1 MRHVLSLLFSL
12 LCVALSIAAPVRNNV
27 RQHFPDGSAI
37 DSWFLDTNVPQLSDL
52 GPQYN
57 LADYGLISSP
67 YLVQTEAIQ
76 RVIDLAAQEGG
87 GVIVVPEGT
96 YKSGAL
102 HFRQG
107 THLHLLRGAILLGSE
122 EIADFPIQYTRIEGE
137 WCKYFPALINVEG
150 LDGFTLTGQGTVDGN
165 GSTYWRHFRLRREWN
180 PKCTNKDEQ
189 RPRLLYCEK
198 ARNVTI
204 AGVTLQNS
212 PFWTTHFYKCSHVRL
227 IDLRIF
233 SPNHPIAS
241 ASTDGIDLDATSNV
255 VVRGCSITV
264 NDDAICLKG
273 GKYPDAA
280 ELEANG
286 PCENILVEQTSWN
299 SSITCGSE
307 CLGAR
312 NLLVRNCEVQPTC
325 CLLRLKMRPDT
336 PQHYQYI
343 TFENLQGTCRQVLH
357 IDSWRQFFDLKG
369 RTEMPRSYADHITFR
384 NSTLQC
390 TRFTQITSH
399 SDEYDLSDFTFSN
412 LQITSPD
419 TLLNRAA
426 FKSGLIESNL
436 QLNASPRLEWPAITR
451 QTKPWSR
458 WWWLGGAY
466 DENDVKV
473 ALQQYADAGLGG
485 LEVTNIYG
493 AKGEEEHYKD
503 FLSKEWVDLFCYT
516 LDEARRQDLGI
527 DLANASG
534 WPFGGPWI
542 SGDLA
547 CKSKVSRIWHLKP
560 GERLGDKV
568 TYRQTSLVTGHNVPD
583 AKDIQYPLSQNT
595 QLQQWGLEQFRR
607 ERDLPLIILTATLP
621 DGTTLDLTDR
631 VQADGTLDWEVP
643 TISLNSKL
651 STLNSDVT
659 LVALFQADHG
669 KLVERA
675 GPGGEGDVMD
685 HFSSEACLAFLQKFD
700 EAFEG
705 RDISHLRYYF
715 NDSYEVD
722 DARGMSDWT
731 SRMFD
736 EFQQRQ
742 GYDLRL
748 HLPALL
754 GLDTPEMNDRV
765 TYDFRQT
772 IEALILE
779 KYTQTWH
786 DWAVARGKGI
796 RNQAHGSPA
805 NILDLYAVA
814 DVPEIEGRDLISLK
828 AAPSAAHIA
837 GHQLIS
843 SESATWLNE
852 HFLGTLGDVKQAL
865 DLFFLAG
872 VNHIFYHGTCFSP
885 QRAKWPGWMF
895 YAAAHFEPNNP
906 WWGDFRHLNEY
917 VTRTQSWLQQGQ
929 ADNDVLVYYNITDLQ
944 AKYDERRPL
953 RHYAGLDREMQE
965 SHTRQ
970 CIEQLDRLGYCWDMI
985 SDRQIQQLATLNTKP
1000 STLNSPLS
1008 TLRSRVLLVPSS
1020 RQLPYETVVA
1030 LYRLAESGMTV
1041 IFEDHLP
1048 NDVAGLFDY
1057 AKRNEELKALA
1068 QKYTDRVGVIS
1079 QISQLA
1085 NLCPMLHPESHLYQQ
1100 GLLCHRRLLDDG
1112 STLYFIANRRGDDF
1126 AGTIELSPDRRH
1138 HSAALYD
1145 PFTGQLGTAVM
1156 RVTGRGT
1163 HSLYLQI
1170 PQGQSLIV
1178 RLHNETYLGASR
1190 FTYYQDKPG
1199 TTRPVEGIW
1208 QLSFVEGGPTLP
1220 AARSLDALVDWTTL
1234 GDTALC
1240 NFSGV
1245 AEYSIVLP
1253 EIDRTGRAVRLS
1265 LGQVCNN
1272 ASVYVNDKYVGTVLP
1287 TTLHPYAAPHFPV
1300 GPIVGP
1306 AQNYVIVP
1314 NNYFRGNDK
1323 LTIRVANGMGNRI
1336 SAIERQG
1343 QHWQQF
1349 YNINVSARKPENRH
1363 QGVFSAIDWAPLPS
1377 GLIGPVTLTPVVPVQ

>member
-1 MRHVLSLLFSL
+1 MRRLLSFLFSL
-12 LCVALSIAAPVRNNV
+12 LVVCVAVAAPTRTAV
-27 RQHFPDGSAI
+27 RQHFPDGSDI
-37 DSWFLDTNVPQLSDL
+37 DPWFLDTSLPQLADL

-87 GVIVVPEGT
+87 GVVVIPEGT

-122 EIADFPIQYTRIEGE
+122 EITDFPVQYTRIEGE

-150 LDGFTLTGQGTVDGN
+150 LDGFTLTGEGTVDGN

-198 ARNVTI
+198 ARNITI

-227 IDLRIF
+227 VNLRIF

-273 GKYPDAA
+273 GKYPNAA
-280 ELEANG
+280 ELETNG

-343 TFENLQGTCRQVLH
+343 TFENLKGTCRQVLH

-390 TRFTQITSH
+390 TRFAQIVSH
-399 SDEYDLSDFTFSN
+399 PDEYDLADFTFSN

-419 TLLNRAA
+419 TLLNRSA
-426 FKSGLIESNL
+426 FKSGLVESNL
-436 QLNASPRLEWPAITR
+436 KLISAPRLEWPTVTR

-466 DENDVKV
+466 DNEDVKT

-493 AKGEEEHYKD
+493 AKGEEQRYKE
-503 FLSKEWVDLFCYT
+503 FLSKDWVDLFCYT

-547 CKSKVSRIWHLKP
+547 CKSKVSRIWHLQP
-560 GERLGDKV
+560 GERLTDKV
-568 TYRQTSLVTGHNVPD
+568 VYHQQGFVTGYNVPEHS
-583 AKDIQYPLSQNT
+583 AIRYPLAQNT
-595 QLQQWGLEQFRR
+595 QLQQWGLEQYRPD
-607 ERDLPLIILTATLP
+607 RDLPLIILTATLP
-621 DGTTLDLTDR
+621 DGTTIDLTDR
-631 VQADGTLDWEVP
+631 VQPDGTLDWEAP
-643 TISLNSKL
+643 SL
-651 STLNSDVT
+651 STLT
-659 LVALFQADHG
+659 ALFQADHG

-700 EAFEG
+700 EAFQG
-705 RDISHLRYYF
+705 RDLSHLRYYF

-731 SRMFD
+731 ARMFD

-754 GLDTPEMNDRV
+754 GQDKPEINDRV

-814 DVPEIEGRDLISLK
+814 EVPEIEGRDLISLK
-828 AAPSAAHIA
+828 TAPSAAHLA

-885 QRAKWPGWMF
+885 RRAQWPGWMF

-906 WWGDFRHLNEY
+906 WWGDFRHLNDY
-917 VTRTQSWLQQGQ
+917 VTRTQSWLQQGR
-929 ADNDVLVYYNITDLQ
+929 ADNDLLVYYNITDLQ
-944 AKYDERRPL
+944 ARYDERRPL
-953 RHYAGLDREMQE
+953 RHYAGLDREMQD
-965 SHTRQ
+965 SHTRL

-985 SDRQIQQLATLNTKP
+985 SDRQIQQLAAHP
-1000 STLNSPLS
+1000 SQLVSQHKA
-1008 TLRSRVLLVPSS
+1008 LLVPSS
-1020 RQLPYETVVA
+1020 AQLPYETVLA
-1030 LYRLAESGMTV
+1030 LYRLAESGISV

-1048 NDVAGLFDY
+1048 NDVAGLKDY
-1057 AKRNEELKALA
+1057 AQRNEKLKQLA
-1068 QKYTDRVGVIS
+1068 QKYAQRVGVIS
-1079 QISQLA
+1079 QVSELA
-1085 NLCPMLHPESHLYQQ
+1085 NLCPKLHPEHLLYEQ
-1100 GLLCHRRLLDDG
+1100 GLLCHRRLMDDG
-1112 STLYFIANRRGDDF
+1112 STLYFIANRQGSDF
-1126 AGTIELSPDRRH
+1126 AGTIQLTPERSH
-1138 HSAALYD
+1138 HNAAIYN
-1145 PFTGQLGTAVM
+1145 PFTGQIGTAPM
-1156 RVTGRGT
+1156 RLTGNGA
-1163 HSLYLQI
+1163 HCLYLQI

-1178 RLHNETYLGASR
+1178 RLHDQTYLGAPGYT
-1190 FTYYQDKPG
+1190 FYQDKPNS
-1199 TTRPVEGIW
+1199 TRTVEGPW
-1208 QLSFVEGGPTLP
+1208 QLTFIEGGPTLP
-1220 AARSLDALVDWTTL
+1220 EQRTLSQLTDWTALSDTTL
-1234 GDTALC
+1234 S

-1245 AEYSIVLP
+1245 AEYAITLTEV
-1253 EIDRTGRAVRLS
+1253 DRSGRAVRLS

-1272 ASVYVNDKYVGTVLP
+1272 ASVFLNGKYVGSVLP

-1300 GPIVGP
+1300 GPAVGP
-1306 AQNYVIVP
+1306 EQCYLILP
-1314 NNYFRGNDK
+1314 NNLFRGNDQ

-1349 YNINVSARKPENRH
+1349 YNINISARKPENRIDK
-1363 QGVFSAIDWAPLPS
+1363 VFSAIHWQPLPS
-1377 GLIGPVTLTPVVPVQ
+1377 GLIGPVTLTPVTPVK

>member
-1 MRHVLSLLFSL
+1 MRTLLSLFSAIV
-12 LCVALSIAAPVRNNV
+12 LCVQVFAAPSRPVV

-37 DSWFLDTNVPQLSDL
+37 DSWFLDTTLPSLSDL

-198 ARNVTI
+198 ARNITI

-212 PFWTTHFYKCSHVRL
+212 PFWTTHFYKCSLVRL
-227 IDLRIF
+227 VDLRIF

-255 VVRGCSITV
+255 VVRGCKITV

-312 NLLVRNCEVQPTC
+312 NLLVRNCEVEPTC

-343 TFENLQGTCRQVLH
+343 TFEDLRGTCRQVLH

-384 NSTLQC
+384 NSNLQC
-390 TRFTQITSH
+390 TRFTQVASH
-399 SDEYDLSDFTFSN
+399 PDEYDVADFTFSN

-419 TLLNRAA
+419 TALNRAA
-426 FKSGLIESNL
+426 FKSGLVESNL
-436 QLNASPRLEWPAITR
+436 KLTASPRLEWPTVTR

-473 ALQQYADAGLGG
+473 ALQQYAEAGLGG

-493 AKGEEEHYKD
+493 TKGEEQHYKD
-503 FLSKEWVDLFCYT
+503 FLSKEWVDLFCYA

-542 SGDLA
+542 TEDLA
-547 CKSKVSRIWHLKP
+547 CKSKVSRVWQLKP
-560 GERLGDKV
+560 GERLADKV
-568 TYRQTSLVTGHNVPD
+568 SYHQESFVTGHNVP
-583 AKDIQYPLSQNT
+583 AAEAIRYPLAKNT

-621 DGTTLDLTDR
+621 DGTTLDLTQH
-631 VQADGTLDWEVP
+631 VQADGTLDWEAP
-643 TISLNSKL
+643 SFSLNSQTTLNSQL
-651 STLNSDVT
+651 STLNSTAT

-705 RDISHLRYYF
+705 RDISYLRYYF

-731 SRMFD
+731 ARMFD

-742 GYDLRL
+742 GYDLRQ

-754 GLDTPEMNDRV
+754 GLDTPELNDRV

-786 DWAVARGKGI
+786 DWAAARGKGI

-814 DVPEIEGRDLISLK
+814 DVPEIEGRDLISIK
-828 AAPSAAHIA
+828 AAPSSAHIA

-885 QRAKWPGWMF
+885 QRAQWPGWMF

-985 SDRQIQQLATLNTKP
+985 SDRQIRQLAAQ
-1000 STLNSPLS
+1000 NSPL
-1008 TLRSRVLLVPSS
+1008 RNRYKVILVPSS
-1020 RQLPYETVVA
+1020 KQMPYETIQA
-1030 LYRLAESGMTV
+1030 LYRLAESGFKV

-1048 NDVAGLFDY
+1048 NDVAGLLDY
-1057 AKRNEELKALA
+1057 AKRNADLQTWASKYANKVQVIKQVSELSNGCPGLKAE
-1068 QKYTDRVGVIS
+1068 
-1079 QISQLA
+1079 SQLYA
-1085 NLCPMLHPESHLYQQ
+1085 Q

-1112 STLYFIANRRGDDF
+1112 STLYFIANRRGSDF
-1126 AGTIELSPDRRH
+1126 AGTIELAPDRRH
-1138 HSAALYD
+1138 SAAALYN
-1145 PFTGQLGTAVM
+1145 PFTGQMGEAAM
-1156 RVTGRGT
+1156 HVTGRGT
-1163 HSLYLQI
+1163 HSLYVQI
-1170 PQGQSLIV
+1170 HQGQSLIV
-1178 RLHNETYLGASR
+1178 RLHDQNYLGAPAYT
-1190 FTYYQDKPG
+1190 FYQDKAG
-1199 TTRPVEGIW
+1199 TTRAVEGPW
-1208 QLSFVEGGPTLP
+1208 QLTFVEGGPVLP
-1220 AARSLDALVDWTTL
+1220 AQRTLTELVDWTTL
-1234 GDTALC
+1234 SDSTLN

-1245 AEYSIVLP
+1245 AEYTTTLADV
-1253 EIDRTGRAVRLS
+1253 DRSGRAVRIT

-1272 ASVYVNDKYVGTVLP
+1272 ASVYLNDRYIGTVLP

-1300 GPIVGP
+1300 GPTVGP
-1306 AQNYVIVP
+1306 EQCCLVVP
-1314 NNYFRGNDK
+1314 TNLFRGNDK

-1363 QGVFSAIDWAPLPS
+1363 QGVFSAIDWQPLPS
-1377 GLIGPVTLTPVVPVQ
+1377 GLMGPVTLTAVVPIQ

>member
-1 MRHVLSLLFSL
+1 MKRLISLLFTLTLVICAS
-12 LCVALSIAAPVRNNV
+12 AAPTRPKVH
-27 RQHFPDGSAI
+27 QHFPDGTEI
-37 DSWFLDTNVPQLSDL
+37 DAWFLDTTTPQLSEL

-122 EIADFPIQYTRIEGE
+122 EITDFPLQYTRIEGE

-150 LDGFTLTGQGTVDGN
+150 LDGFTLTGEGTVDGN

-189 RPRLLYCEK
+189 RPRLLYCER
-198 ARNVTI
+198 ARNITI

-227 IDLRIF
+227 LDLRIF

-312 NLLVRNCEVQPTC
+312 NLLVRNCEVQPSC
-325 CLLRLKMRPDT
+325 CLLLLKMRPDT

-343 TFENLQGTCRQVLH
+343 TFENLKGSCRQVLE
-357 IDSWRQFFDLKG
+357 INSWRQFFDLKG

-384 NSTLQC
+384 NITLQC
-390 TRFTQITSH
+390 ARFAKIVSH
-399 SDEYDLSDFTFSN
+399 PDEYDLSDFTFSN

-436 QLNASPRLEWPAITR
+436 KLTSAPRLEWPAVTR

-466 DENDVKV
+466 DNEDVKV
-473 ALQQYADAGLGG
+473 ALQQYAEAGLGG

-493 AKGEEEHYKD
+493 AKGEEHRYKE

-542 SGDLA
+542 SPDLA
-547 CKSKVSRIWHLKP
+547 CKSKVSRIWHLQP
-560 GERLGDKV
+560 GERLTDKV
-568 TYRQTSLVTGHNVPD
+568 VYHQQGFVTGYNVPEHS
-583 AKDIQYPLSQNT
+583 AIRYPLAQNT
-595 QLQQWGLEQFRR
+595 QLQQWGLEQYRPD
-607 ERDLPLIILTATLP
+607 RDLPLIVLTATLP
-621 DGTTLDLTDR
+621 DGSTLDLTNQ
-631 VQADGTLDWEVP
+631 VKADGTLDWTAP
-643 TISLNSKL
+643 AP
-651 STLNSDVT
+651 STLTSNPSPLTSQPST
-659 LVALFQADHG
+659 LIALFLADHG

-700 EAFEG
+700 EAFQG
-705 RDISHLRYYF
+705 RDLSHLRYYF

-731 SRMFD
+731 VRMFD

-742 GYDLRL
+742 GYDLRM

-754 GLDTPEMNDRV
+754 GQDTPEMNNRV

-814 DVPEIEGRDLISLK
+814 DVPEIEGRDLISIK
-828 AAPSAAHIA
+828 AAPSSAHIA

-885 QRAKWPGWMF
+885 QRAEWPGWMF

-944 AKYDERRPL
+944 AAFDERRPL

-965 SHTRQ
+965 SHTRL
-970 CIEQLDRLGYCWDMI
+970 CIEQLDHLGYCWDMI
-985 SDRQIQQLATLNTKP
+985 SDRQIQQFASSFGT
-1000 STLNSPLS
+1000 SPLS
-1008 TLRSRVLLVPSS
+1008 RYKALLVPSS
-1020 RQLPYETVVA
+1020 KQLPFETIKA
-1030 LYRLAESGMTV
+1030 LYNLASQGFPV
-1041 IFEDHLP
+1041 VFEDHLP
-1048 NDVAGLFDY
+1048 NDVAGFRDY
-1057 AKRNEELKALA
+1057 AQRNDELKQLSRQYA
-1068 QKYTDRVGVIS
+1068 DRVGVINEVS
-1079 QISQLA
+1079 ELA
-1085 NLCPMLHPESHLYQQ
+1085 SLCPALHPETDLYQQ
-1100 GLLCHRRLLDDG
+1100 GLLCHRRLMDDG
-1112 STLYFIANRRGDDF
+1112 STLYFIANRRGTDF
-1126 AGTIELSPDRRH
+1126 AGQIELSPDRQH
-1138 HSAALYD
+1138 AYVALYN
-1145 PFTGQLGTAVM
+1145 PFTGQLGQTSL
-1156 RVTGRGT
+1156 RVTKRAT

-1178 RLHNETYLGASR
+1178 RLHDQSYLGAP
-1190 FTYYQDKPG
+1190 TYSFYEDNPG
-1199 TTRPVEGIW
+1199 TKNIIQGPW
-1208 QLSFVEGGPTLP
+1208 QLTFLEGGPAIPASRTLDTL
-1220 AARSLDALVDWTTL
+1220 ADWTTL
-1234 GDTALC
+1234 GDTLLN

-1245 AEYSIVLP
+1245 AEYSTTLAN
-1253 EIDRTGRAVRLS
+1253 IDRSGRAVRLS

-1272 ASVYVNDKYVGTVLP
+1272 ASVYLNGKYVGSVLP
-1287 TTLHPYAAPHFPV
+1287 TTSYAYSAPHFPIGPVV
-1300 GPIVGP
+1300 GPE
-1306 AQNYVIVP
+1306 QCYVIIP
-1314 NNYFRGNDK
+1314 NNLFRGNDQ

-1343 QHWQQF
+1343 QHWQKF
-1349 YNINVSARKPENRH
+1349 YNINVSARKPENRRN
-1363 QGVFSAIDWAPLPS
+1363 GVFSAIDWEPLAS
-1377 GLIGPVTLTPVVPVQ
+1377 GLIGPVTITSVSPVQ